1 MAWFS
6 LPEGYTCVTRQ
17 NDTTLYAYQGSRRD
31 TFTLNGLR
39 WQRTATSGNT
49 SIPSSVV
56 CVTTPQ
62 IPSTIQ
68 TGVIVGAVLVVLC
81 FLGFIYKIVRRL
93 YL

>member
-31 TFTLNGLR
+31 IFTLNGFR
-39 WQRTATSGNT
+39 WQRTSTNGNT